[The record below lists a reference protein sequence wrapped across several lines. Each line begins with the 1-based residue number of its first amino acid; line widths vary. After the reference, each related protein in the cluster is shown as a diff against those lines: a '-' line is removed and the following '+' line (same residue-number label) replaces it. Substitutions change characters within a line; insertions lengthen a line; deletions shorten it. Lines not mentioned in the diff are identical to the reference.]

1 MLCSESSPWGPPLSR
16 TRALPDAD
24 FAGFLCYTGLPTPGF
39 SLQSSEHCARLR
51 ELAEQDTHV
60 RTDKPLL
67 KVSDLQVAYG
77 KATVVHGI
85 SLEVRN
91 GEFTVMLGRNGAG
104 KSTTLHAISGLI
116 PKKAGHVEFDGRD
129 LSNATPRDIV
139 RAGIVQVL
147 EGHRVFT
154 TLTVE
159 DNLLIGTYARSPHGD
174 RSKLARIYELFPELK
189 EKRDDHASRLSGG
202 QQQIL
207 AVAQGVIGEPRLLIL
222 DEPSA
227 GLAPMVIDRIL
238 SVAADLCKGGM
249 AILLVEQLVEKALR
263 HAGYCYL
270 VETGRI
276 AAAGTPKE
284 IQASDVLHQT
294 YLGGH
299 AAAG

>member
-1 MLCSESSPWGPPLSR
+1 MRTGPPL
-16 TRALPDAD
+16 
-24 FAGFLCYTGLPTPGF
+24 
-39 SLQSSEHCARLR
+39 
-51 ELAEQDTHV
+51 
-60 RTDKPLL
+60 L
-67 KVSDLQVAYG
+67 KMENLHVAYG
-77 KATVVHGI
+77 KAEVVHGI
-85 SLEVRN
+85 SLEVHD

-116 PKKAGHVEFDGRD
+116 PKKSGRVEFDGRD
-129 LSNATPRDIV
+129 LSDATPRDIV
-139 RAGIVQVL
+139 RAGVVQVL

-159 DNLLIGTYARSPHGD
+159 DNLLVGTYARSAHGE
-174 RSKLARIYELFPELK
+174 RAKLGRIYELFPELG
-189 EKRDDHASRLSGG
+189 EKRNDPASRLSGG

-238 SVAADLCKGGM
+238 SVAAELCKGGT
-249 AILLVEQLVEKALR
+249 AILLVEQMVEKALR

-270 VETGRI
+270 METGRI
-276 AAAGTPKE
+276 GASGTPKE

-299 AAAG
+299 AAAKN

>member
-1 MLCSESSPWGPPLSR
+1 M
-16 TRALPDAD
+16 
-24 FAGFLCYTGLPTPGF
+24 
-39 SLQSSEHCARLR
+39 
-51 ELAEQDTHV
+51 
-60 RTDKPLL
+60 RTDRPLL
-67 KVSDLQVAYG
+67 KVDNLHVAYG
-77 KATVVHGI
+77 KAEVVHGI

-91 GEFTVMLGRNGAG
+91 GEFAVMLGRNGAG

-116 PKKAGHVEFDGRD
+116 PKKSGGVEFDGRD
-129 LSNATPRDIV
+129 LSNAMPRDIV
-139 RAGIVQVL
+139 RAGVIQVL

-154 TLTVE
+154 ALTVE
-159 DNLLIGTYARSPHGD
+159 DNLLIGTYARSPYGD
-174 RSKLARIYELFPELK
+174 RSKLGRIYELFPEL
-189 EKRDDHASRLSGG
+189 EQKRNDPASRLSGG

-227 GLAPMVIDRIL
+227 GLAPLVIDRIL
-238 SVAADLCKGGM
+238 AVVGELCKGGM

-263 HAGYCYL
+263 RAGYCYL

-284 IQASDVLHQT
+284 IQASDVLHRT

-299 AAAG
+299 AATKQQNR

>member
-1 MLCSESSPWGPPLSR
+1 M
-16 TRALPDAD
+16 
-24 FAGFLCYTGLPTPGF
+24 
-39 SLQSSEHCARLR
+39 
-51 ELAEQDTHV
+51 
-60 RTDKPLL
+60 RTDRPLL
-67 KVSDLQVAYG
+67 KVDNLHVAYG
-77 KATVVHGI
+77 KAEVVHGL

-116 PKKAGHVEFDGRD
+116 PKKSGHVEFDGRD
-129 LSNATPRDIV
+129 LSKATPRDIV
-139 RAGIVQVL
+139 RAGVVQVL

-174 RSKLARIYELFPELK
+174 RAKLGRIYELFPELA
-189 EKRDDHASRLSGG
+189 EKRNDPASRLSGG

-227 GLAPMVIDRIL
+227 GLAPLVIDRIL
-238 SVAADLCKGGM
+238 AVAAELCKGGM

-294 YLGGH
+294 YLGGRESERV
-299 AAAG
+299 AGH